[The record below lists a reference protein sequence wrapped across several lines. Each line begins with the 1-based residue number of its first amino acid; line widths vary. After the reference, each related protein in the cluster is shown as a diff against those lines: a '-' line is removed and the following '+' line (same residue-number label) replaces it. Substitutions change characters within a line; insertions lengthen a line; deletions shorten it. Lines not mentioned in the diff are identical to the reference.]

1 MVELTDGASVSDL
14 VSIPAGRSL
23 LVTGPVMTGKRRIMN
38 SLLAAGDPAARGTAI
53 VTTRKPGDTI
63 EREFRSLADVPDGQF
78 SVVDCVSRS
87 GGFGLAEA
95 APGRRYIS
103 DPGDLTGIG
112 IAMTEFMRRFHEEGR
127 DARIGLHTLSTMLM
141 YVDLK
146 RVFQFLHVVTG
157 RIATSGFSG
166 VFVLDDNVVSERE
179 EMIMLQPFDA
189 VMEVREDERTEL
201 RVRGADFGP
210 RAWTP
215 VRFDALV
222 Q

>member
-1 MVELTDGASVSDL
+1 MVELTDNNAVSDL
-14 VSIPAGRSL
+14 VSIPAGTSL

-38 SLLAAGDPAARGTAI
+38 SLLASGDPTERGTAI
-53 VTTRKPGDTI
+53 VTTRKPGNTI
-63 EREFRSLADVPDGQF
+63 EREFRSLADVPDEKF

-87 GGFGLAEA
+87 GGFGFTETT
-95 APGRRYIS
+95 PSRRYIS

-112 IAMTEFMRRFHEEGR
+112 IAMTEFMRRFYDHGC

-166 VFVLDDNVVSERE
+166 VFVLDDDIVSERE
-179 EMIMLQPFDA
+179 ETIMLQPFDA
-189 VMEVREDERTEL
+189 VVEVREEERTEL

-210 RAWTP
+210 SRWTP
-215 VRFDALV
+215 VGFDALV